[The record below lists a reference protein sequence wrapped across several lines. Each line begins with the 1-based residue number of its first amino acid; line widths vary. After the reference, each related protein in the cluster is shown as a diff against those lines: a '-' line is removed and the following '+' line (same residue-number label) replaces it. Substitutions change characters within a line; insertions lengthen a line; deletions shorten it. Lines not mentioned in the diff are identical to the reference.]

1 MAISL
6 PRSFRSSEFAW
17 LLAALVISVASLS
30 SVAYLA
36 DRMQRAFERDAK
48 QLIAADALIQSD
60 QPLPALFEQEATQR
74 NISTA
79 STIVFPTMSSVGAE
93 ARLVALKAV
102 TDSYPLRGYLKI
114 SNQLQSIGGEKTTR
128 IPSPGSVWVD
138 PALLPSLKA
147 NISDWIT
154 LGQSKFKIEAVLTQ
168 ELDKGAGFLNFAPRI
183 MMRQDELNQ
192 TQLIGFGSRVTYRFL
207 VAGEDKQVAAYLDWA
222 QAQIDERQL
231 RGVKVEGVDN
241 SQPLMRATLDRAEK
255 FLSLVA
261 ILTAMVAA
269 VAMALAAKRY
279 TSQQANPVAIWKCL
293 GASRRQVL
301 LEHFKASLLIAFA
314 GGACGALLG
323 WLGHQGLLYFLGDL
337 LVADL
342 PSASLWPLIWSLL
355 IAIVLLMGF
364 VWPPLL
370 ALSDVSPLKVI
381 RRDVMA
387 RHPAAWLLMLFGL
400 CSFFILLLSVAKS
413 IPLAVFTLGG
423 FTLAA
428 GVFIFASWGLV
439 KLSAGMAEHT
449 WLGRQVVQRFVW
461 QSLSR
466 RSLFTG
472 LQIASLAIA
481 IMALLLLAVIRQDL
495 LIAWKGSSP
504 PDAPNRFLI
513 NIQPE
518 QKDLVN
524 QNLKNAGV
532 DRVVLYPMVRGRL
545 THINDQV
552 VMPNQFSDSRAQRLV
567 DREFNLSYSAVLPE
581 KNKISSGR
589 WHGDTQQ
596 AEVSIEKGLAKTL
609 ALNLGDSLVFDIAG
623 IPVKAK
629 ISSVRELDWGS
640 MRVNFFAILPPH
652 LLAEMPQTWIT
663 AYQQKPLQANVM
675 PIDIALVAKFPNI
688 TVVDI
693 ESALNQVQDVL
704 DKLSAAVELL
714 FGFTVIA
721 GILVLGAALAS
732 TQDERLKDAALLKTL
747 GASQKQIGRA
757 FYTELTVIGFI
768 SGFLASIG
776 AIGVGWALAEYVFE
790 FNLPIPWVVIL
801 YGVVFGVVACV
812 LGGLYLQR
820 KIAHASASDVLRA
833 V

>member
-6 PRSFRSSEFAW
+6 PRSFRSVEFAW

-60 QPLPALFEQEATQR
+60 QPLPAIFEQEALQR
-74 NISTA
+74 NLATA
-79 STIVFPTMSSVGAE
+79 STIVFPTMSSVRSE

-102 TDSYPLRGYLKI
+102 TDSYPLRGHLKI
-114 SNQLQSIGGEKTTR
+114 SNQLQSGGGEKTSK
-128 IPSPGSVWVD
+128 IPSPRSVWVD
-138 PALLPSLKA
+138 PALLPGLKA
-147 NISDWIT
+147 KIGDSIT
-154 LGQSKFKIEAVLTQ
+154 LGQSTFKIEAVLTQ

-207 VAGEDKQVAAYLDWA
+207 VAGNEYSVNDFLSWA
-222 QAQIDERQL
+222 QTQIEVKQL

-279 TSQQANPVAIWKCL
+279 ASQQANPVAIWKCL
-293 GASRRQVL
+293 GASRGQVL
-301 LEHFKASLLIAFA
+301 FEHFKASLLIAIA

-342 PSASLWPLIWSLL
+342 PAASMWPLIWSLL
-355 IAIVLLMGF
+355 VAIVLLIGF

-381 RRDVMA
+381 RRDVMT

-400 CSFFILLLSVAKS
+400 ISFFILLFSVAKS
-413 IPLAVFTLGG
+413 IPLAVLTLGG

-428 GVFIFASWGLV
+428 CVFILASWCLV
-439 KLSAGMAEHT
+439 KLSASMAEHT
-449 WLGRQVVQRFVW
+449 WLGRHVVQRFVW

-518 QKDLVN
+518 QKDLVY
-524 QNLKNAGV
+524 QNLKSVGI

-545 THINDQV
+545 THINDQT
-552 VMPNQFSDSRAQRLV
+552 VMPDQFADSRAQRLV
-567 DREFNLSYSAVLPE
+567 DREFNLSYTDVLPE
-581 KNKISSGR
+581 KNKITSGK
-589 WHGDTQQ
+589 WHGNTQQ

-609 ALNLGDSLVFDIAG
+609 SLNLEDSLVFDIAG
-623 IPVKAK
+623 ISVKAQVTS
-629 ISSVRELDWGS
+629 IRELDWGS

-675 PIDIALVAKFPNI
+675 PIDIQLVAQFPNI

-721 GILVLGAALAS
+721 GMLVLGAALAS

-747 GASQKQIGRA
+747 GASQAQIRTV
-757 FYTELTVIGFI
+757 FYTELTVLGLI
-768 SGFLASIG
+768 SGLLASMG
-776 AIGVGWALAEYVFE
+776 AIGVGWVLAEYVFE
-790 FNLPIPWVVIL
+790 FNLPIPWIVIL
-801 YGVVFGVVACV
+801 YGVAFGVLACV
-812 LGGLYLQR
+812 LGGLWLQR
-820 KIAHASASDVLRA
+820 KISRACASEVLRG